1 MPSAKN
7 NEILLKSRDIL
18 KEGKGFYFTD
28 FTGLT
33 VHTLEGLR
41 RELKKHKGEYLV
53 IKNTLGSIAFRDL
66 GLDETMLKSV
76 FVGSTGIAIAYDD
89 PVVLAKILKETANLK
104 IKGGYIEGSFY
115 DTQAVTRLSRIPP
128 KQMLIAQLL
137 ESRNIVG
144 NLVGTLQGT
153 IRNLIYT
160 LDAVSTNMKGK
171 EAK

>member
-7 NEILLKSRDIL
+7 NEILQKSRDIL

-33 VHTLEGLR
+33 VQTLEGLR

-66 GLDETMLKSV
+66 GLEETTLKSV
-76 FVGSTGIAIAYDD
+76 FAGSTGIAIAYDD
-89 PVVLAKILKETANLK
+89 PVVLAKILKDTSNLK

-115 DTQAVTRLSRIPP
+115 DTQAVTQLSRIPP
-128 KQMLIAQLL
+128 RQMLIAQLL
-137 ESRNIVG
+137 GSMNVAG
-144 NLVGTLQGT
+144 NLVGVLQG
-153 IRNLIYT
+153 IVRNLIYT
-160 LDAVSTNMKGK
+160 LDAVSNNMKGK
-171 EAK
+171 ETK